1 MHHVLRHKVYKVV
14 RPLFAVPVALVLLL
28 FIAQDAHPQQFFDVK
43 SVIQDVQKRFSL
55 NSTDVQHIGPVIQ
68 KDNADLLV
76 IYERFGGSEPEYSPA
91 LWNRVIDQR
100 MDFENRTAAKLTNRQ
115 ASAVRVARGSL
126 ETRILTR
133 IVEDY
138 VDFLVVYLEL
148 EALEREAV
156 EHLLQKERRT
166 KHELV
171 MKYMREPVRLE
182 KELDAV
188 SYRTEYWLDKI
199 LSVEQL
205 RLYRSL
211 YEAGPTITG

>member
-1 MHHVLRHKVYKVV
+1 MHHVLRHKVYKIV
-14 RPLFAVPVALVLLL
+14 RPLFAVPLALVLLL

-182 KELDAV
+182 KELETV

-205 RLYRSL
+205 RLYHSL

>member
-1 MHHVLRHKVYKVV
+1 MHHVLRHKVYKIV
-14 RPLFAVPVALVLLL
+14 RPLFAVPLALVLLL

-76 IYERFGGSEPEYSPA
+76 IYGRCGGSEPEYSPA

-182 KELDAV
+182 KELETV

-205 RLYRSL
+205 RLYHSL